1 MPIAKYRI
9 ERRCAVCGTEF
20 IAKNIDSIHC
30 SRKCSN
36 VAYRKR
42 KKQEKEEERQK
53 SLKKSIPIERQFISV
68 KEALLLYN
76 VRRNTMYRLIRAK
89 RIPAINLGT
98 RLIRLDR
105 KWLEERFGQKTQ
117 VSHNMAKKTYCLEP
131 DCCYTIGEISELFC
145 VSPSTVYSAIRKY
158 SIPMRQIGKYVYVP
172 KDEVNNIFNK

>member
-9 ERRCAVCGTEF
+9 KRKCVVCGTEF

-53 SLKKSIPIERQFISV
+53 SLKKSIPNKRQFISV

-76 VRRNTMYRLIRAK
+76 VGRNTIYRLIQAK
-89 RIPAINLGT
+89 LIPAINLGT

-105 KWLEERFGQKTQ
+105 QWIEERF
-117 VSHNMAKKTYCLEP
+117 SHKAKIQQHVTTKTYCLEP
-131 DCCYTIGEISELFC
+131 DCCYTIGEVTERFH
-145 VSPSTVYSAIRKY
+145 VSPSTVYTAVRKY

-172 KDEVNNIFNK
+172 KDEVNNIFSK